1 MRAAENIAKYVVTP
15 TETIVKWG
23 KEPASEQAESTSRTV
38 VRVLASPD
46 PMQLEARISVNYG
59 PAICITERKV
69 EKKKK
74 KADAKKSTISI
85 PSQGLVGMIVQP
97 GGESDR
103 PPSQPRPQKSPVFA
117 GVAVRGGRSLSLPGC
132 IDSYGRLDFGKYLT
146 LVFFPISK
154 NLKKAECASTIRWGS
169 LGHAL

>member
-1 MRAAENIAKYVVTP
+1 MYMLTCTARVAADEAGPIISLYTPPPNMRIKIGLPQT
-15 TETIVKWG
+15 
-23 KEPASEQAESTSRTV
+23 
-38 VRVLASPD
+38 
-46 PMQLEARISVNYG
+46 
-59 PAICITERKV
+59 AIY
-69 EKKKK
+69 
-74 KADAKKSTISI
+74 
-85 PSQGLVGMIVQP
+85 
-97 GGESDR
+97 SDR

-117 GVAVRGGRSLSLPGC
+117 GVAVRGGRSLSPPGC